1 MDDTEVTFRVEVVPG
16 TVENAEGVSGMD
28 VSREATEWKQSQN
41 ALRRSLA
48 TWEQVADALVD
59 QKSALDQHAGVA
71 VTDPL
76 GTITD
81 VNDKFCAVS
90 QYSRDELVGKN
101 CRIVNSRHHSKEF
114 FAQMYS
120 TIASGKVWQGEIRN
134 LAKDGSIFWENTT
147 IVPLVEADG
156 SPRQYIAIM
165 TDITANKLVA
175 EVLSQSEGRLV
186 HSAEELKR
194 SNEDLRQLV
203 SVASHDLQEPLRMVA
218 SNTQLLGTR
227 YKGQLGSDADE
238 LLAFATDGCNRMQAL
253 ILALQAYSRAGGS
266 AESRC
271 EVSTESALKESLEN
285 LRAAIKHSGA
295 EVTHDSLPSIMTD
308 HAQLVQVFQNLVGNA
323 IKYRSAK
330 TPQIHVSAA
339 KNRSNEWMFLVRD
352 NGIGIA
358 PRHFERIFLFFQ
370 RLHGPEEFEGS
381 GIGLAICKKIV
392 ERQGGRIW
400 VESQPGEGAVF
411 YFTLPSS
418 AFVHPEN

>member
-1 MDDTEVTFRVEVVPG
+1 
-16 TVENAEGVSGMD
+16 MD
-28 VSREATEWKQSQN
+28 VSREATEWKQSQS
-41 ALRRSLA
+41 ALRKSLA
-48 TWEQVADALVD
+48 TCERVADALAD

-71 VTDPL
+71 VTDL
-76 GTITD
+76 QGTITY
-81 VNDKFCAVS
+81 VNDKFCAIS

-101 CRIVNSRHHSKEF
+101 HRILNSGHHSKEF

-120 TIASGKVWQGEIRN
+120 TIGSGKVWHGEIKN
-134 LAKDGSIFWENTT
+134 LARDGSIFWENTT
-147 IVPLVEADG
+147 IVPLLDADG
-156 SPRQYIAIM
+156 RPHQYLAIR
-165 TDITANKLVA
+165 TDITGNKLVA
-175 EVLSQSEGRLV
+175 EVLAQSEARLA
-186 HSAEELKR
+186 HTAEELKR

-203 SVASHDLQEPLRMVA
+203 YVAAHDLQEPLRMVA
-218 SNTQLLGTR
+218 SNVQLLGTR
-227 YKGQLGSDADE
+227 HKEQLDPGADE
-238 LLAFATDGCNRMQAL
+238 LIAFATDGCNRMQAL
-253 ILALQAYSRAGGS
+253 ILSLQAYSRAGGS
-266 AESRC
+266 GESKR
-271 EVSTESALKESLEN
+271 EVSTEDALKESIEN

-392 ERQGGRIW
+392 EKQGGRIW
-400 VESQPGEGAVF
+400 VESQPGEGSVF

-418 AFVHPEN
+418 AVVAAGN